1 MYRILSVALLS
12 FGLFACQ
19 SNEATNE
26 EAQQI
31 KPTAGV
37 GDPQLEYQ
45 AYNPQPSDLVI
56 SRAAYAD
63 QLHGFWLGQCI
74 ANWTGLI
81 TEMDKIGG
89 EGKDGKA
96 AGFYTSADW
105 GGPDQPNMWDDSF
118 NDTLSPTIT
127 FLFEKEGGLWGADDD
142 TDIEYIYQYIT
153 HQNKTTK
160 LSPEQIRDGW
170 LTHIYKE
177 GESPFIGADGKKGE
191 NYLWVSN
198 QTTHDLM
205 QQGMLPPATSAPE
218 NNPNYE
224 MIDAQLT
231 TEIFGFYAPSRPDIA
246 LEIAE
251 LPIQTT
257 ARFNAQWAAEFYV
270 IMYALASVPKEGLSV
285 KEKLLWMAE
294 TARQRLPADSY
305 SAKMYDFVKEQ
316 HVAGVS
322 WEEARDALHQKYQV
336 EQADG
341 YQWATK
347 DPVCNGCFAA
357 GINFGASIVS
367 LLYGEG
373 DIKETIKIGALAG
386 WDSDNPTAT
395 WGGLLGFM
403 LGKEG
408 LEKAFGQRF
417 SNTFNIHRTRGGFP
431 NNGIDT
437 FENMAQVGLFI
448 VDRMVQERM
457 KGGIDLDKNIWYIPQ
472 DKWMIPAGS

>member
-1 MYRILSVALLS
+1 MYRYCTALLLLIS
-12 FGLFACQ
+12 LFACQ
-19 SNEATNE
+19 PSTPESQAASQENPLAT
-26 EAQQI
+26 
-31 KPTAGV
+31 K
-37 GDPQLEYQ
+37 DPNLDY
-45 AYNPQPSDLVI
+45 PSYTPKETDLI
-56 SRAAYAD
+56 LSRSAYAN
-63 QLHGFWLGQCI
+63 QLYGFWLGQCI

-89 EGKDGKA
+89 AGKDGKA
-96 AGFYTSADW
+96 AGFYTSEDW
-105 GGPDQPNMWDDSF
+105 GQPDQPNMWDNSF

-127 FLFEKEGGLWGADDD
+127 FLFEEEGGIWGADDD

-153 HQNKTTK
+153 YQNQTSK
-160 LSPEQIRDGW
+160 LTPEQIRDGW

-198 QTTHDLM
+198 QTAHDLM
-205 QQGMLPPATSAPE
+205 LSGMLPPATSLPD

-231 TEIFGFYAPSRPDIA
+231 TEIFGFFTPSRPDIA
-246 LEIAE
+246 LDIAE
-251 LPIQTT
+251 APIQTT
-257 ARFNAQWAAEFYV
+257 ARYNAQWAAEFYV
-270 IMYALASVPKEGLSV
+270 IMYALASVPKEGMSI
-285 KEKLLWMAE
+285 KDKLVWMAE
-294 TARQRLPADSY
+294 TARQRLPNDSY
-305 SAKMYDFVKEQ
+305 TAKMYDFVKEQ
-316 HVAGVS
+316 HAAGAS
-322 WEEARDALHQKYQV
+322 WEAARDALHEKYQV
-336 EQADG
+336 QQADG
-341 YQWATK
+341 YEWATK

-395 WGGLLGFM
+395 WGGLIGFM
-403 LGKEG
+403 IGKAG
-408 LEKAFGQRF
+408 LEEAFGQRF

-431 NNGIDT
+431 TDGIDT

-448 VDRMVQERM
+448 IDRMVQERM
-457 KGGIDLDKNIWYIPQ
+457 KGGIDLEKDVWYIPQ
-472 DKWMIPAGS
+472 SEWAIPAGS